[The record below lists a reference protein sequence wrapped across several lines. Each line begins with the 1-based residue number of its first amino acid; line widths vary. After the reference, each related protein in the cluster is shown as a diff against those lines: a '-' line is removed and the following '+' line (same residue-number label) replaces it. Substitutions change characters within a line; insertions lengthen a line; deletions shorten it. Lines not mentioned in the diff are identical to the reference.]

1 MTIPLPVCQFQEHHT
16 LSTVVAYRSCGF
28 PTSDGFHT
36 LASFVCLPPYL
47 LHELTEAKVRNFLA
61 PETFHTFE
69 IQILKET
76 YVKQTDKMQCQFP
89 VMIFTLTS
97 NLSVCSG
104 VVFACAFTIVTTA
117 LFSRQRSIRFCNLG
131 SRLFIEFRR
140 WVFLTIRTGEKG
152 FETEIEPSSLTHLRF
167 GTQTFVI
174 GNDGEIPIAQCVTFH
189 GNTFHVAFEGTV
201 QPKAIPSCER
211 KVNNFFISY
220 IRLLRRILATG
231 TRLLSHNF
239 SETVS
244 ILTWVPSNV
253 IERYLRHPLNLGGR
267 FARRSKKLM

>member
-1 MTIPLPVCQFQEHHT
+1 MTIPLPVFEFQKHHT
-16 LSTVVAYRSCGF
+16 LSTIVANRRGRL
-28 PTSDGFHT
+28 PTSNRFHT

-47 LHELTEAKVRNFLA
+47 LHEVTEAEVGDFLP
-61 PETFHTFE
+61 PEAFHTVE
-69 IQILKET
+69 IQVLKET
-76 YVKQTDKMQCQFP
+76 HVKQTNEFEGKFP
-89 VMIFTLTS
+89 VMIFTLPRD
-97 NLSVCSG
+97 LAVCSG

-117 LFSRQRSIRFCNLG
+117 LFSRQRSIRFCHLG
-131 SRLFIEFRR
+131 SRLFVELWR

-152 FETEIEPSSLTHLRF
+152 FEPEIEPSSLTHLRF
-167 GTQTFVI
+167 GTQAFVI
-174 GNDGEIPIAQCVTFH
+174 GNDGEIPIAQCVTFY
-189 GNTFHVAFEGTV
+189 GDTFHGAFEGTV

-253 IERYLRHPLNLGGR
+253 IERYLRQPLNLGGR
-267 FARRSKKLM
+267 FARRSKK

>member
-1 MTIPLPVCQFQEHHT
+1 MTIPLPVFEFQEHHT
-16 LSTVVAYRSCGF
+16 LSTVVAYRCGRL
-28 PTSDGFHT
+28 PTSNRFYA
-36 LASFVCLPPYL
+36 LASFYCLPPYL
-47 LHELTEAKVRNFLA
+47 LHELTEAEVRDFLP

-76 YVKQTDKMQCQFP
+76 YVKQTDEVQCKFP
-89 VMIFTLTS
+89 VMVFALAS
-97 NLSVCSG
+97 DLAVCSG

-117 LFSRQRSIRFCNLG
+117 LFSRQRSIRFCNLV
-131 SRLFIEFRR
+131 SRLFIELRR
-140 WVFLTIRTGEKG
+140 LILLTIRTGEKG
-152 FETEIEPSSLTHLRF
+152 FETEIKPSSLTHLRF

-174 GNDGEIPIAQCVTFH
+174 CHDGQIPIAQCVTFH

-231 TRLLSHNF
+231 TRHLSLRL
-239 SETVS
+239 SEMVS
-244 ILTWVPSNV
+244 ILTCVPANV
-253 IERYLRHPLNLGGR
+253 MERYLRHPLNLGGR
-267 FARRSKKLM
+267 FARRSKKLI